1 MPTKRATEKPQDLVI
16 SNFPEGFEAALSSL
30 GQEIAKQKIQQELE
44 VHVTNWV
51 ALILQSNAPE
61 HAEIRAE
68 LIRNV
73 KAILAARTLQECV
86 MGAIADSKAA
96 LETASK

>member
-1 MPTKRATEKPQDLVI
+1 MVNKRTAAATTATVAVDKTEQTL
-16 SNFPEGFEAALSSL
+16 EAVLSSL
-30 GQEIAKQKIQQELE
+30 GLEVAKQKIQQELE

-61 HAEIRAE
+61 HAEIRTE

-86 MGAIADSKAA
+86 IGAIADSK
-96 LETASK
+96 TASNLE